1 MSLNK
6 SSVRKKLKNNAIIKR
21 VFDLCFAF
29 SGLVVL
35 LPLMII
41 FSFLIKKGD
50 GGPIFYIGQRVGANG
65 KLFNIYKFRTMVVDA
80 DKKGGPS
87 TSDDDP
93 RITKIGRVLRKYKLD
108 EIPQLI
114 NVLKGEM
121 SIVGPRPEVPQELA
135 TYTDEEKRILLV
147 RPGITDYSSILFNNE
162 GEILKGSSNPHQ
174 TYREKIRP
182 EKLRLALQYVNNNS
196 FLVDL
201 NIIIK
206 TVMTIIK
213 TRTLKGNN
221 NAIK

>member
-1 MSLNK
+1 M
-6 SSVRKKLKNNAIIKR
+6 NAKR
-21 VFDLCFAF
+21 LFDIAISFL
-29 SGLVVL
+29 GLIL
-35 LPLMII
+35 LFPLMLFICLFI
-41 FSFLIKKGD
+41 RKEDK
-50 GGPIFYIGQRVGANG
+50 GPILYRGIRVGEDG

-93 RITKIGRVLRKYKLD
+93 RITKIGKVLRKYKLD

-121 SIVGPRPEVPQELA
+121 SIVGPRPEVPQEVA
-135 TYTDEEKRILLV
+135 TYSDEEKRILLV
-147 RPGITDYSSILFNNE
+147 KPGMTDYASILFNNE
-162 GEILKGSSNPHQ
+162 GEILKGSSDPHQ

-182 EKLRLALQYVNNNS
+182 EKLRLALQYVDNNS

-206 TVMTIIK
+206 TVAIIIR
-213 TRTLKGNN
+213 TRAIKGSN

>member
-1 MSLNK
+1 M
-6 SSVRKKLKNNAIIKR
+6 NAKR
-21 VFDLCFAF
+21 LFDIAISFL
-29 SGLVVL
+29 GLIL
-35 LPLMII
+35 LFPLMLFICLFI
-41 FSFLIKKGD
+41 RKEDK
-50 GGPIFYIGQRVGANG
+50 GPILYRGIRVGEDG

-93 RITKIGRVLRKYKLD
+93 RITKIGKVLRKYKLD

-121 SIVGPRPEVPQELA
+121 SIVGPRPEVPQEVA
-135 TYTDEEKRILLV
+135 TYSDEEKRILLV
-147 RPGITDYSSILFNNE
+147 KPGMTDYASILFNNE
-162 GEILKGSSNPHQ
+162 GEILKGSPDPHQ

-182 EKLRLALQYVNNNS
+182 EKLRLALQYVDNNS

-206 TVMTIIK
+206 TVAIIIR
-213 TRTLKGNN
+213 TRAIKGSN

>member
-1 MSLNK
+1 MNM
-6 SSVRKKLKNNAIIKR
+6 NAKR
-21 VFDLCFAF
+21 LFDIAISFL
-29 SGLVVL
+29 GLIL
-35 LPLMII
+35 LFPLMLFICLFI
-41 FSFLIKKGD
+41 RKEDK
-50 GGPIFYIGQRVGANG
+50 GPILYRGIRVGEDG

-93 RITKIGRVLRKYKLD
+93 RITKIGKVLRKYKLD

-121 SIVGPRPEVPQELA
+121 SIVGPRPEVPQEVA
-135 TYTDEEKRILLV
+135 TYSDEEKRILLV
-147 RPGITDYSSILFNNE
+147 KPGMTDYASILFNNE
-162 GEILKGSSNPHQ
+162 GEILKGSSDPHQ

-182 EKLRLALQYVNNNS
+182 EKLRLALQYVDNNS

-206 TVMTIIK
+206 TVAIIIR
-213 TRTLKGNN
+213 TRAIKGSN

>member
-1 MSLNK
+1 
-6 SSVRKKLKNNAIIKR
+6 
-21 VFDLCFAF
+21 
-29 SGLVVL
+29 
-35 LPLMII
+35 
-41 FSFLIKKGD
+41 
-50 GGPIFYIGQRVGANG
+50 
-65 KLFNIYKFRTMVVDA
+65 MVVDA

-93 RITKIGRVLRKYKLD
+93 RITKIGKVLRKYKLD

-121 SIVGPRPEVPQELA
+121 SIVGPRPEVPQEVA
-135 TYTDEEKRILLV
+135 TYSDEEKRILLV
-147 RPGITDYSSILFNNE
+147 KPGMTDYASILFNNE
-162 GEILKGSSNPHQ
+162 GEILKGSSDPHQ

-182 EKLRLALQYVNNNS
+182 EKLRLALQYVDNNS

-206 TVMTIIK
+206 TVAIIIR
-213 TRTLKGNN
+213 TRAIKGSN